1 MNTFMR
7 SALFPLIVITLLV
20 YLASQTLRGEA
31 KPATKVPYSRVVQKV
46 RSEPRSIDRVVL
58 ELNRGV
64 IVERVDG
71 TRWKATNPNEASQL
85 ALERLLI
92 AREVT
97 YDWKNTGSSPW
108 WSLVT
113 SLLPFALLLAFFVF
127 LNSRRDERLRL
138 PDRGAA

>member
-1 MNTFMR
+1 VNTFMR
-7 SALFPLIVITLLV
+7 SAVFPLIVITLLV
-20 YLASQTLRGEA
+20 YLASQTLLSEG
-31 KPATKVPYSRVVQKV
+31 KPAPKIPYSRVVQTV

-58 ELNRGV
+58 ERNRGV

-71 TRWKATNPNEASQL
+71 TRWKATNPSEASQL

-92 AREVT
+92 AREVN

-108 WSLVT
+108 CSLVT

-138 PDRGAA
+138 PHRGAA